1 MLATIGLIIAIALL
15 VVMII
20 KGIDMITATVI
31 TAAIILVTSGLD
43 LKEGFLT
50 TFSGG
55 AGGFVAS
62 WFFNP
67 GAWRGLW
74 SACSR
79 NRSGNKNRPDTDKE
93 AGNENGRSGHPD
105 LYIFHHSAWYQRLYY
120 GICSLPHCR

>member
-31 TAAIILVTSGLD
+31 TAAIILVTSGLN
-43 LKEGFLT
+43 LNEGFLT

-62 WFFNP
+62 WFLIL
-67 GAWRGLW
+67 GL
-74 SACSR
+74 
-79 NRSGNKNRPDTDKE
+79 
-93 AGNENGRSGHPD
+93 AG
-105 LYIFHHSAWYQRLYY
+105 
-120 GICSLPHCR
+120 SLASLF